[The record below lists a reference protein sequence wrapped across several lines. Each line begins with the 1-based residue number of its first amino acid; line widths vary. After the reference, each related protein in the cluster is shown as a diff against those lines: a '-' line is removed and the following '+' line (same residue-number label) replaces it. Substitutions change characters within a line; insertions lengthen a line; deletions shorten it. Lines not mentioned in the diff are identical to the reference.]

1 LRVRSHASSKQ
12 PNKQQPTQTTPE
24 LLTRSQI
31 FSSTVIALG
40 MAGGG
45 IVVVE
50 VEDVVDDS
58 HRVVSEDDC
67 EEAVAPMLMLLC
79 GGIEPYVCIAAASAI

>member
-1 LRVRSHASSKQ
+1 
-12 PNKQQPTQTTPE
+12 
-24 LLTRSQI
+24 
-31 FSSTVIALG
+31 

-50 VEDVVDDS
+50 VDDVVDDS

-79 GGIEPYVCIAAASAI
+79 GVLNRMYVSLQLLL